1 MGDIDRI
8 FLTNNNIKARKRM
21 LTAGAEKVSKSKT
34 ESKRKPTKKPIFA
47 AMRDVYLSM
56 CRKNKIDIPTT
67 QSLQQVMGYAKLSK
81 AQACLFSYFA
91 VESVNGSMYF
101 DMNDL
106 QTDMDV
112 MPSEYGEYYP
122 DMDYLLKKN
131 VLSCRFDVPYIEGS
145 FDSLLQFVVA
155 DDVLKRAQ
163 YNQKFEPHKPT
174 NTDTVFDTLSYL
186 TRVNREGWTNKVDY
200 YSKIVNALYKDDPIL
215 KPLIPETMD
224 AVPEGFGRV
233 EEPLQFFT
241 YAGSYLLKDD
251 SISCREVIETVIRNA
266 TPRDVIDLLKT
277 FKNETNYFIK
287 EKIFEVD
294 KNNFGDDM
302 MIMWGNKAK
311 EMIFKGDN
319 ALYLH
324 QATIKE
330 LGKINVEDIK
340 AKELFYNP
348 ANAKDIERLE
358 NLCKEETFQEMRKRL
373 EEKNLPKGLTILLH
387 GAPGT
392 GKTETVMQIAKKTGR
407 SVLHVNIQEIRNC
420 WVGES
425 EKNIKKVFDT
435 YRSCTDV
442 LKPILLFNEADAII
456 SKRSSLDGDR
466 NASVTKMENSIQNII
481 LEEFEKFDGICC
493 LTSNMTDNLDSAFD
507 RRLLFKLK
515 FENPTLE
522 VKQKIWKN
530 KMPELSDEDS
540 KRLAN
545 EFDLSGGQID
555 NIVRKSE
562 MDYILYGTKPDINQ
576 LIDFCQKEKLQK
588 TESKR
593 IGFGA

>member
-1 MGDIDRI
+1 MGPRNRI
-8 FLTNNNIKARKRM
+8 LETNNIKARKRL
-21 LTAGAEKVSKSKT
+21 LTVGTEKVNKT
-34 ESKRKPTKKPIFA
+34 TTKKKTAKKPIFA
-47 AMRDVYLSM
+47 AMRDVYISM
-56 CRKNKIDIPTT
+56 CRKNKIDIPMT
-67 QSLQQVMGYAKLSK
+67 QSLQQVMRYAKLSK
-81 AQACLFSYFA
+81 IQACFFSYFA
-91 VESVNGSMYF
+91 VETVNGAFYF
-101 DMNDL
+101 DMADL
-106 QTDMDV
+106 QSDMDV

-122 DMDYLLKKN
+122 DMDYLLKHN
-131 VLSCRFDVPYIEGS
+131 VLTCRFDVPYIEGS
-145 FDSLLQFVVA
+145 FDSLLQFMVA

-163 YNQKFEPHKPT
+163 YNQKFEPHKPE
-174 NTDTVFDTLSYL
+174 NVNNVFDTLSYL
-186 TRVNREGWTNKVDY
+186 TRVNREGWTNKAGY
-200 YSKIVNALYKDDPIL
+200 YSRIINALYADDPIL
-215 KPLIPETMD
+215 KTIVPEKLD
-224 AVPEGFGRV
+224 AIPEGFTRAV
-233 EEPLQFFT
+233 DPLNFFT
-241 YAGSYLLKDD
+241 YAGSYLLK
-251 SISCREVIETVIRNA
+251 SESVSCKEVTETIIGGNN
-266 TPRDVIDLLKT
+266 PRDVIAIMKS
-277 FKNETNYFIK
+277 FKNEQNYFIK
-287 EKIFEVD
+287 EKIFAVD

-302 MIMWGNKAK
+302 NITWGSKAK
-311 EMIFKGDN
+311 ELIFDGDN
-319 ALYLH
+319 ALYLN
-324 QATIKE
+324 QASIKE
-330 LGKINVEDIK
+330 LGKIENKDIK

-348 ANAKDIERLE
+348 VNEKDIERLE

-407 SVLHVNIQEIRNC
+407 SILHVNIQEIRNC

-435 YRSCTDV
+435 YRNCNDG

-522 VKQKIWKN
+522 VKQRIWKN

-540 KRLAN
+540 KRLATD
-545 EFDLSGGQID
+545 FDLSGGQID

-562 MDYILYGTKPDINQ
+562 MDYILYGKKPDIEQ
-576 LIDFCQKEKLQK
+576 LIDFCKKEKLQK
-588 TESKR
+588 SETKR
-593 IGFGA
+593 IGFGS

>member
-1 MGDIDRI
+1 MPSNNRI
-8 FLTNNNIKARKRM
+8 LNTNNIKARKRL
-21 LTAGAEKVSKSKT
+21 LTVGTNKVNKT
-34 ESKRKPTKKPIFA
+34 TTKKKTTKKPIFA
-47 AMRDVYLSM
+47 AMRDVYISM
-56 CRKNKIDIPTT
+56 CRKNKIDIPMT
-67 QSLQQVMGYAKLSK
+67 QSLQQVMRYAKISK
-81 AQACLFSYFA
+81 TQACFFSYFA
-91 VESVNGSMYF
+91 IESVNGAFYF
-101 DMNDL
+101 DMGDL
-106 QTDMDV
+106 QSDMDV

-122 DMDYLLKKN
+122 DMDYLLKN
-131 VLSCRFDVPYIEGS
+131 NILSCRFDVPYIEGS
-145 FDSLLQFVVA
+145 FDALMQFCVA

-163 YNQKFEPHKPT
+163 YNQKFEPHKPE
-174 NTDTVFDTLSYL
+174 NVDKVFDTLSYL
-186 TRVNREGWTNKVDY
+186 TRINREGWTGKPGY
-200 YSKIVNALYKDDPIL
+200 YSKIISALYADDPIL
-215 KPLIPETMD
+215 KDLIPEKLD
-224 AVPEGFGRV
+224 VIPEGFTGKSD
-233 EEPLQFFT
+233 PLNFFT
-241 YAGSYLLKDD
+241 YAGTSLLKEETV
-251 SISCREVIETVIRNA
+251 SCKEVVETILSTGHPREVIQIM
-266 TPRDVIDLLKT
+266 KS
-277 FKNETNYFIK
+277 FKNEQNYFVK
-287 EKIFEVD
+287 EKIFAVD

-302 MIMWGNKAK
+302 NITWGSKAK
-311 EMIFKGDN
+311 ELIFQGDN
-319 ALYLH
+319 ALFLH
-324 QATIKE
+324 QASIKE
-330 LGKINVEDIK
+330 LGKIDNKDIK

-348 ANAKDIERLE
+348 VNEKDIERLE

-407 SVLHVNIQEIRNC
+407 SILHVNIQEIRNC

-435 YRSCTDV
+435 YRNCGDE

-522 VKQKIWKN
+522 VKQRIWKN

-540 KRLAN
+540 KKLATD
-545 EFDLSGGQID
+545 FDLSGGQID

-562 MDYILYGTKPDINQ
+562 MDYILYGKKPDIEQ
-576 LIDFCQKEKLQK
+576 LIDFCKKEKLQK
-588 TESKR
+588 SESKR
-593 IGFGA
+593 IGFGS

>member
-1 MGDIDRI
+1 MGPRNRI
-8 FLTNNNIKARKRM
+8 LETNNIKARKRL
-21 LTAGAEKVSKSKT
+21 LTVGTEKVNKT
-34 ESKRKPTKKPIFA
+34 TTKKKTTKKPIFA
-47 AMRDVYLSM
+47 AMRDVYISM
-56 CRKNKIDIPTT
+56 CRKNKIDIPMT
-67 QSLQQVMGYAKLSK
+67 QSLQQVMRYAKLSK
-81 AQACLFSYFA
+81 IQACFFSYFA
-91 VESVNGSMYF
+91 VETVNGAFYF
-101 DMNDL
+101 DMADL
-106 QTDMDV
+106 QSDMDV

-122 DMDYLLKKN
+122 DMDYLLKHN
-131 VLSCRFDVPYIEGS
+131 VLTCRFDVPYIEGS
-145 FDSLLQFVVA
+145 FDSLLQFMVA

-163 YNQKFEPHKPT
+163 YNQKFEPHKPE
-174 NTDTVFDTLSYL
+174 NVNNVFDTLSYL
-186 TRVNREGWTNKVDY
+186 TRVNREGWTNKAGY
-200 YSKIVNALYKDDPIL
+200 YSRIINALYADDPIL
-215 KPLIPETMD
+215 KTIVPEKLD
-224 AVPEGFGRV
+224 AIPEGFTRAV
-233 EEPLQFFT
+233 DPLNFFT
-241 YAGSYLLKDD
+241 YAGSYLLK
-251 SISCREVIETVIRNA
+251 SESVSCKEVTETIIGGNN
-266 TPRDVIDLLKT
+266 PRDVIAIMKS
-277 FKNETNYFIK
+277 FKNEQNYFIK
-287 EKIFEVD
+287 EKIFAVD

-302 MIMWGNKAK
+302 NITWGSKAK
-311 EMIFKGDN
+311 ELIFDGDN
-319 ALYLH
+319 ALYLN
-324 QATIKE
+324 QASIKE
-330 LGKINVEDIK
+330 LGKIENKDIK

-348 ANAKDIERLE
+348 VNEKDIERLE

-407 SVLHVNIQEIRNC
+407 SILHVNIQEIRNC

-435 YRSCTDV
+435 YRNCNDG

-522 VKQKIWKN
+522 VKQRIWKN

-540 KRLAN
+540 KRLATD
-545 EFDLSGGQID
+545 FDLSGGQID

-562 MDYILYGTKPDINQ
+562 MDYILYGKKPDIEQ
-576 LIDFCQKEKLQK
+576 LIDFCKKEKLQK
-588 TESKR
+588 SEAKR
-593 IGFGA
+593 IGFGS

>member
-1 MGDIDRI
+1 MGPRNRI
-8 FLTNNNIKARKRM
+8 LETNNIKARKRL
-21 LTAGAEKVSKSKT
+21 LTVGTEKVNKT
-34 ESKRKPTKKPIFA
+34 TTKKKTTKKPIFA
-47 AMRDVYLSM
+47 AMRDVYISM
-56 CRKNKIDIPTT
+56 CRKNKIDIPMT
-67 QSLQQVMGYAKLSK
+67 QSLQQVMRYAKLSK
-81 AQACLFSYFA
+81 IQACFFSYFA
-91 VESVNGSMYF
+91 VETVNGAFYF
-101 DMNDL
+101 DMADL
-106 QTDMDV
+106 QSDMDV

-122 DMDYLLKKN
+122 DMDYLLKHN
-131 VLSCRFDVPYIEGS
+131 VLTCRFDVPYIEGS
-145 FDSLLQFVVA
+145 FDSLLQFMVA

-163 YNQKFEPHKPT
+163 YNQKFEPHKPENT
-174 NTDTVFDTLSYL
+174 NNVFDTLSYL
-186 TRVNREGWTNKVDY
+186 TRVNREGWTNKAGY
-200 YSKIVNALYKDDPIL
+200 YSRIINALYADDPIL
-215 KPLIPETMD
+215 KTLIPERLD
-224 AVPEGFGRV
+224 AIPEGFNRAID
-233 EEPLQFFT
+233 PLNFFT
-241 YAGSYLLKDD
+241 YAGSYLLK
-251 SISCREVIETVIRNA
+251 SESVSCKEVTETIIGGNN
-266 TPRDVIDLLKT
+266 PRDVIAIMKS
-277 FKNETNYFIK
+277 FKNEQNYFIK
-287 EKIFEVD
+287 EKIFAVD

-302 MIMWGNKAK
+302 NITWGSKAK
-311 EMIFKGDN
+311 ELIFEGDN
-319 ALYLH
+319 ALYLN
-324 QATIKE
+324 QASIKE
-330 LGKINVEDIK
+330 LGKIENKDIK
-340 AKELFYNP
+340 VKELFYNP
-348 ANAKDIERLE
+348 VNEKDIERLE

-407 SVLHVNIQEIRNC
+407 SILHVNIQEIRNC

-435 YRSCTDV
+435 YKNCNDG

-522 VKQKIWKN
+522 VKQRIWKN

-540 KRLAN
+540 KRLATD
-545 EFDLSGGQID
+545 FDLSGGQID

-562 MDYILYGTKPDINQ
+562 MDYILYGKKPDIEQ
-576 LIDFCQKEKLQK
+576 LIDFCKKEKLQK
-588 TESKR
+588 SETKR
-593 IGFGA
+593 IGFGS

>member
-1 MGDIDRI
+1 MGPRNRI
-8 FLTNNNIKARKRM
+8 LETNNIKARKRL
-21 LTAGAEKVSKSKT
+21 LTVGTEKVNKATTKKKT
-34 ESKRKPTKKPIFA
+34 TKKPIFA
-47 AMRDVYLSM
+47 AMRDVYISM
-56 CRKNKIDIPTT
+56 CRKNKIDIPMT
-67 QSLQQVMGYAKLSK
+67 QSLQQVMRYAKLSK
-81 AQACLFSYFA
+81 IQACFFSYFA
-91 VESVNGSMYF
+91 VETVNGAFYF
-101 DMNDL
+101 DMADL
-106 QTDMDV
+106 QSDMDV

-122 DMDYLLKKN
+122 DMDYLLKHN
-131 VLSCRFDVPYIEGS
+131 VLTCRFDVPYIEGS
-145 FDSLLQFVVA
+145 FDSLLQFMVA

-163 YNQKFEPHKPT
+163 YNQKFEPHKPE
-174 NTDTVFDTLSYL
+174 NVNNVFDTLSYL
-186 TRVNREGWTNKVDY
+186 TRVNREGWTNKAGY
-200 YSKIVNALYKDDPIL
+200 YSRIINALYADDPIL
-215 KPLIPETMD
+215 KTLVPEKLD
-224 AVPEGFGRV
+224 AIPEGFNRAV
-233 EEPLQFFT
+233 DPLNFFT
-241 YAGSYLLKDD
+241 YAGSYLLK
-251 SISCREVIETVIRNA
+251 SESVSCKEVTETIIGGNN
-266 TPRDVIDLLKT
+266 PRDVIAIMKS
-277 FKNETNYFIK
+277 FKNEQNYFIK
-287 EKIFEVD
+287 EKIFAVD

-302 MIMWGNKAK
+302 NITWGSKAK
-311 EMIFKGDN
+311 DLIFEGDN
-319 ALYLH
+319 ALYLN
-324 QATIKE
+324 QASIKE
-330 LGKINVEDIK
+330 LGKIDNKDIK
-340 AKELFYNP
+340 VKELFYNP
-348 ANAKDIERLE
+348 VNEKDIERLE

-407 SVLHVNIQEIRNC
+407 SILHVNIQEIRNC

-435 YRSCTDV
+435 YRNCNDG

-522 VKQKIWKN
+522 VKQRIWKN

-540 KRLAN
+540 KRLATD
-545 EFDLSGGQID
+545 FDLSGGQID

-562 MDYILYGTKPDINQ
+562 MDYILYGKKPDIEQ
-576 LIDFCQKEKLQK
+576 LIDFCKKEKLQK
-588 TESKR
+588 SETKR
-593 IGFGA
+593 IGFGS